1 MVPAREESMF
11 EKIFAG
17 VMVVAGLLTLT
28 MLYAAVSPE
37 AAIQSYFQETPE
49 GAMASIVVP
58 NWGILIG
65 LMGALLLYGAFHA
78 PSRKLALVVAG
89 ASKIAFI
96 ALILMQGDRYLA
108 GLQTAVIVDS
118 VMVVLFVIYLI
129 FGKPGAANA

>member
-1 MVPAREESMF
+1 MLN
-11 EKIFAG
+11 KIFAG

-28 MLYAAVSPE
+28 MLYATVSPIAASQAFFNE
-37 AAIQSYFQETPE
+37 APE

-58 NWGILIG
+58 NWGVLIG
-65 LMGALLLYGAFHA
+65 LMGALLIYGAFHA

-96 ALILMQGDRYLA
+96 ALILMQGEHYLA

-118 VMVVLFVIYLI
+118 VMVVLFAIYLI
-129 FGKPGAANA
+129 FGKPGSAA

>member
-1 MVPAREESMF
+1 MVPRREEFMLN
-11 EKIFAG
+11 KIFVG

-28 MLYAAVSPE
+28 MLYAAFSPV
-37 AAIQSYFQETPE
+37 AAIQSFFQETPE
-49 GAMASIVVP
+49 GAMASVIVP

-65 LMGALLLYGAFHA
+65 LMGALLIYGAFHA

-118 VMVVLFVIYLI
+118 VMVLLFVIYLI
-129 FGKPGAANA
+129 FGRPTATT

>member
-1 MVPAREESMF
+1 MLNKV
-11 EKIFAG
+11 FAG
-17 VMVVAGLLTLT
+17 IMIVSGLLTLT
-28 MLYAAVSPE
+28 MLYATVSPIAASQSFFGE
-37 AAIQSYFQETPE
+37 APQ

-58 NWGILIG
+58 NWGVLIG

-108 GLQTAVIVDS
+108 GLQTAIIVDS
-118 VMVVLFVIYLI
+118 VMVILFATYLI
-129 FGKPGAANA
+129 FGKPGAASA